1 MTRATESLTNLL
13 PTERAETLQEQVS
26 ERVETALAHVED
38 SASRVKESEAVDQA
52 RRYARSAALA
62 TARGAGR
69 LSLFLGRQGASL
81 AKKGYERARTVPVKK
96 VAQDVVRPLT
106 SAVAPVEEKKSRKG
120 RRIAIVVLVGA
131 AVAGGAVFVKS
142 RRREQ
147 PRVASAPPNLR
158 DLDSANAQEP
168 TPPTATKP
176 LTATDPS
183 LPGQ

>member
-13 PTERAETLQEQVS
+13 PTERAEHLQEQVS

-38 SASRVKESEAVDQA
+38 SASRVRESEAVDQA
-52 RRYARSAALA
+52 LRCARSAALA
-62 TARGAGR
+62 TARGAGQ
-69 LSLFLGRQGASL
+69 LGLFLGRQGASL
-81 AKKGYERARTVPVKK
+81 AKQGYDRARTVPVKK

-106 SAVAPVEEKKSRKG
+106 STVAPVEEKKSRKG

-131 AVAGGAVFVKS
+131 AVAGGAVFFKS

-147 PRVASAPPNLR
+147 PRVASAPPTLR
-158 DLDSANAQEP
+158 DAESPNSQEP

-176 LTATDPS
+176 LAS
-183 LPGQ
+183 S

>member
-52 RRYARSAALA
+52 RRYASSAALA
-62 TARGAGR
+62 TARGAGQ

-106 SAVAPVEEKKSRKG
+106 SAAAPVEEKKSRKG
-120 RRIAIVVLVGA
+120 RRIAIIVLVGA
-131 AVAGGAVFVKS
+131 SVAGGRCSS
-142 RRREQ
+142 RAAAASSRGSRPLPEPAR
-147 PRVASAPPNLR
+147 PRQHEHAGAHAAHC
-158 DLDSANAQEP
+158 DEA
-168 TPPTATKP
+168 

>member
-13 PTERAETLQEQVS
+13 PTERAEALQEQVT

-52 RRYARSAALA
+52 LRCSRAGALA
-62 TARGAGR
+62 AARGTGR
-69 LSLFLGRQGASL
+69 VSVYLGRQGASL
-81 AKKGYERARTVPVKK
+81 AKKGYARARTAPVKK

-106 SAVAPVEEKKSRKG
+106 EAVTHAEEKKKARRS
-120 RRIAIVVLVGA
+120 RRIVIAVLVGA
-131 AVAGGAVFVKS
+131 AVAGGAVFFKS

-147 PRVASAPPNLR
+147 PRVASAPPTLR
-158 DLDSANAQEP
+158 DGESPNSQEP

-176 LTATDPS
+176 LTAN
-183 LPGQ
+183 

>member
-13 PTERAETLQEQVS
+13 PTERAEHLQEQVS

-38 SASRVKESEAVDQA
+38 SAVRVKESEAVDQA
-52 RRYARSAALA
+52 LRCARSAALA
-62 TARGAGR
+62 AARGAGQV
-69 LSLFLGRQGASL
+69 SVFLGRQGASL
-81 AKKGYERARTVPVKK
+81 AKKGYERARTVPVKE
-96 VAQDVVRPLT
+96 VTQDVIRPLT

-131 AVAGGAVFVKS
+131 AVAGGAVFFKS

-158 DLDSANAQEP
+158 DLDSADAQEA

-176 LTATDPS
+176 LTAN
-183 LPGQ
+183 

>member
-13 PTERAETLQEQVS
+13 PTERAEHLQEQVS

-38 SASRVKESEAVDQA
+38 SAVRVKESEAVDQA
-52 RRYARSAALA
+52 LRCARSAALA
-62 TARGAGR
+62 AARGAGQV
-69 LSLFLGRQGASL
+69 SVFLGKQGASL
-81 AKKGYERARTVPVKK
+81 AKKGYERARTVPVKE

-106 SAVAPVEEKKSRKG
+106 SAVTHAEEKKKARKR

-131 AVAGGAVFVKS
+131 AVAGGAVFFKS

-147 PRVASAPPNLR
+147 PRVASTPPTLR
-158 DLDSANAQEP
+158 DTESPNSQEP

-176 LTATDPS
+176 LTS
-183 LPGQ
+183 S